1 MSISIYMLLLATK
14 VWWGK
19 KRSSASASASA
30 SALLNLASRS
40 TNWTMS
46 LGWWT
51 LFAAGF
57 LFFHGFAATETAPN
71 YSFMHNAM
79 SAPTLSYYDY
89 IIVGGGT
96 AGCPLA
102 ATLSQ
107 NATVLLLERGG
118 SPYGN
123 PNITKMTSFGSA
135 LSDLSRSSPS
145 QRFISEDGVINAR
158 ARVLGGGSCLNA
170 GFYTRASTEYVK
182 QAGWDGGLVNES
194 YQWVEKL
201 VAFEPPLGQW
211 QSAVRDGLL
220 EAGVL
225 PFNGFSYDHIYG
237 TKVGGTIFDQQGNRH
252 TAADLLEYAN
262 PSGLTVYLHASVHK
276 ILFARKERKMPKAR
290 GVVFRDAKGAK
301 HKAYLKK
308 GLKNEIII
316 SAGALGSPQLMML
329 SGVGP
334 AQHLMSHNIR
344 VVLDQPLVGQGMSD
358 NPMNAVFIP
367 SPIPVDVSLIQVVG
381 ITHFG
386 SYIEA
391 AGGENFA
398 GGASSPSPRDYG
410 MFSPEAIEETAFR
423 GGFILEKV
431 TGPISTGHLEL
442 RTRNPNE
449 NPSVTFNYFKDSR
462 DLQRCVQ
469 GIQTIEKIVKS
480 KAFAKFRYE
489 FLSWAMLLN
498 MTANAPLNLL
508 PKHYNPSMPL
518 EVFCK
523 DTVMTIWHYH
533 GGCQVGKV
541 VDPDYRV
548 VGVDSLRV
556 IDGSTFNH
564 SPGTNPQAT
573 VMMLGRYMGVKILRE
588 RVAN

>member
-1 MSISIYMLLLATK
+1 MSVGSMWRQLVA
-14 VWWGK
+14 
-19 KRSSASASASA
+19 AA
-30 SALLNLASRS
+30 
-40 TNWTMS
+40 
-46 LGWWT
+46 
-51 LFAAGF
+51 FAGF
-57 LFFHGFAATETAPN
+57 LFFHGFSASDKAPN
-71 YSFMHNAM
+71 YTFMLDATTAATISF
-79 SAPTLSYYDY
+79 YDY

-107 NATVLLLERGG
+107 KASVLLLERGD

-123 PNITKMTSFGSA
+123 PNITNMANFGAA
-135 LSDLSRSSPS
+135 LSDLSPSSPS
-145 QRFISEDGVINAR
+145 QLFISEDGVINAR
-158 ARVLGGGSCLNA
+158 GRVLGGGSCLNA
-170 GFYTRASTEYVK
+170 GFYTRASPEYVR
-182 QAGWDGGLVNES
+182 QVGWDRRLVNES
-194 YQWVEKL
+194 YKWVEKL
-201 VAFEPPLGQW
+201 VAFEPPLGPW
-211 QSAVRDGLL
+211 QSAVRDGLM

-225 PFNGFSYDHIYG
+225 PFNGFTYDHIYG

-262 PSGLTVYLHASVHK
+262 PAGLTVLLHASVHK
-276 ILFARKERKMPKAR
+276 ILFSIKGRKRPKAH
-290 GVVFRDAKGAK
+290 GVVFRDASGAK

-308 GLKNEIII
+308 GSKNEIII
-316 SAGALGSPQLMML
+316 SAGALGSPQLLML

-334 AQHLMSHNIR
+334 KAHLKAHNIT

-367 SPIPVDVSLIQVVG
+367 SPLPVEVSLIQVVG

-391 AGGENFA
+391 ASGENFA
-398 GGASSPSPRDYG
+398 GGSGSSARDYG
-410 MFSPEAIEETAFR
+410 MFSPKLSTVPPKQRTQDAIDKALEYINNLDQVAFR

-431 TGPISTGHLEL
+431 MGPISTGHLEL
-442 RTRNPNE
+442 RTRNPND
-449 NPSVTFNYFKDSR
+449 NPSVTFNYFKDPQ

-469 GIQTIEKIVKS
+469 GIKIIEKIVES
-480 KAFAKFRYE
+480 KAFSKFRYDY
-489 FLSWAMLLN
+489 LSWPILLN
-498 MTANAPLNLL
+498 MTASGPINLL

-518 EVFCK
+518 EEYCK

-541 VDPDYRV
+541 VDHDYRV
-548 VGVDSLRV
+548 LGVDALRV
-556 IDGSTFNH
+556 IDGSTFNY

-573 VMMLGRYMGVKILRE
+573 VMMLGRYMGVKIMSE
-588 RVAN
+588 RLAN